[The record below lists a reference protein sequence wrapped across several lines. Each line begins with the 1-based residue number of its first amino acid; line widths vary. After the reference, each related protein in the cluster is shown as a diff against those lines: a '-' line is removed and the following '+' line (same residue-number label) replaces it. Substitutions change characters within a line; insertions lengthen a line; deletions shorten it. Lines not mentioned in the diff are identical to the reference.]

1 MYLFFATTLFH
12 INKDDVEQVER
23 QLADIG
29 KQMMA
34 AESLEVLDSI
44 LNGVFEEHGYARAL
58 SADYSSAIRSAI
70 SYMEER
76 YAGPLTLSD
85 VAAHAGLS
93 SEYLSRL
100 FKEETGV
107 KFVVYLNNLRLKH
120 ALRLLETTNLKV
132 YEVAEQVGYSNLSYF
147 STVFKKNFGQ
157 NPFDYKNNCRQG

>member
-1 MYLFFATTLFH
+1 MRSTATPG
-12 INKDDVEQVER
+12 R
-23 QLADIG
+23 WCGYSPPSGAYQLHGGATPAAD
-29 KQMMA
+29 
-34 AESLEVLDSI
+34 L
-44 LNGVFEEHGYARAL
+44 
-58 SADYSSAIRSAI
+58 IR
-70 SYMEER
+70 R
-76 YAGPLTLSD
+76 GCPR
-85 VAAHAGLS
+85 GLS